1 MDTLIIPLAALLASL
16 LTLFSGFGLGTL
28 LMPVVAIFFPLE
40 VAIGITAMV
49 HFANNLFKLVLLG
62 RQADLGVVAHF
73 GIPAVAAAL
82 LGAVLLG
89 WLAGLSPLHE
99 YPIMGSMAQVTPVK
113 LIIGSLILVF
123 VVLEFLPGFK
133 QLRFGQE
140 LLPLG
145 GLVSGFFG
153 GLSGHQGAFRSMFLL
168 KSGLDKEAFIATGVV
183 LAVLVDMTRLV
194 VYGWESSSLTAN
206 NIDWALVGITT
217 LAAFT
222 GAFVGKRL
230 MKKMTIHSIQM
241 AVSALLVVVALGL
254 MAGVL

>member
-1 MDTLIIPLAALLASL
+1 MDIFIIPFAALLASL

-40 VAIGITAMV
+40 IAIGITAMV

-62 RQADLGVVAHF
+62 RQADLGVIARF

-89 WLAGLSPLHE
+89 WLADLSPLHE

-113 LIIGSLILVF
+113 LIIGCLILVF
-123 VVLEFLPGFK
+123 VVLEFLPSFK
-133 QLRFGQE
+133 QLRFGQA

-153 GLSGHQGAFRSMFLL
+153 GLSEIGRAH
-168 KSGLDKEAFIATGVV
+168 V
-183 LAVLVDMTRLV
+183 
-194 VYGWESSSLTAN
+194 
-206 NIDWALVGITT
+206 
-217 LAAFT
+217 
-222 GAFVGKRL
+222 
-230 MKKMTIHSIQM
+230 
-241 AVSALLVVVALGL
+241 
-254 MAGVL
+254 